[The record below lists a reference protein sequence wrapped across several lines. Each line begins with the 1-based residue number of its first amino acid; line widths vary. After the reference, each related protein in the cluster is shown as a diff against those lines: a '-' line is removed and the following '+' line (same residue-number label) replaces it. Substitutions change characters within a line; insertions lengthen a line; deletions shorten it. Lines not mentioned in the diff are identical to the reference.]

1 MKQLIIL
8 LALFS
13 FNVYAGPV
21 DINNADADIISQSLK
36 GISEKKV
43 KNNMGNILLSITKVS
58 KKAKTDKKVKKEA
71 QVGSVLLSYMEIR
84 AQDIGLLLCF

>member
-36 GISEKKV
+36 GISEKK
-43 KNNMGNILLSITKVS
+43 L
-58 KKAKTDKKVKKEA
+58 KTIW
-71 QVGSVLLSYMEIR
+71 EIFFY
-84 AQDIGLLLCF
+84 L